1 MKDIFTD
8 LYKKVAGFFQTQEKE
23 DNAKDVAVNR
33 MKLVL
38 MQDRTNLTPFLLEK
52 MRGEMIAVLARYVE
66 MDQEALE
73 LNFEQEGDQMALM
86 LSIPVLRAKDDE
98 EIQAIL
104 DAEAAAKAKAEA
116 EEETEVEEVEIEE
129 ETEEEVEET
138 DEDVS
143 EDETE
148 EVCTAEDVIEIVEIS
163 ESPDEVEELE
173 EADCEQRLEGSE
185 ASETATPFSASNQ
198 EETSTK
204 KSKKK

>member
-52 MRGEMIAVLARYVE
+52 MRGEMIAVLAKYVE

-73 LNFEQEGDQMALM
+73 LNFEQEGEQMALM

-104 DAEAAAKAKAEA
+104 DAEAAAKEKAEA
-116 EEETEVEEVEIEE
+116 EAAEESEE
-129 ETEEEVEET
+129 ESTEDEEEVEET
-138 DEDVS
+138 DEDV
-143 EDETE
+143 EEVIEE
-148 EVCTAEDVIEIVEIS
+148 EVCTVEVEESEEIS

-173 EADCEQRLEGSE
+173 E
-185 ASETATPFSASNQ
+185 ETT
-198 EETSTK
+198 TK

>member
-8 LYKKVAGFFQTQEKE
+8 LYKKVAGFFQTQERE

-52 MRGEMIAVLARYVE
+52 MRGEMIAVLAKYVE

-73 LNFEQEGDQMALM
+73 LNFEQEGEQMALM
-86 LSIPVLRAKDDE
+86 LSIPVLRAKDDD

-104 DAEAAAKAKAEA
+104 DAEAEAKAKAEEESEDEES
-116 EEETEVEEVEIEE
+116 EEEVDD
-129 ETEEEVEET
+129 VEET
-138 DEDVS
+138 DEDV
-143 EDETE
+143 EEAAEQIAE
-148 EVCTAEDVIEIVEIS
+148 EVTEKVRTCEDGVEIVEIVEIS

-173 EADCEQRLEGSE
+173 E
-185 ASETATPFSASNQ
+185 
-198 EETSTK
+198 ETSTK
-204 KSKKK
+204 KSKKR